1 MLGIPLRGPII
12 PMGRIKISKK
22 NPEKKLL
29 YTCSKITDL
38 YGNLQCFVLAGQFE
52 GGGNPIA
59 RLYIHIPKTLKCH
72 WIMTK
77 PWIRGGIGC
86 CWMTK
91 KQLRPKAGD
100 VGKGSSS
107 FGRLPIE

>member
-59 RLYIHIPKTLKCH
+59 RLYIQYIYIYTYN
-72 WIMTK
+72 IY
-77 PWIRGGIGC
+77 IYIYIYNSI
-86 CWMTK
+86 
-91 KQLRPKAGD
+91 
-100 VGKGSSS
+100 VS
-107 FGRLPIE
+107 

>member
-22 NPEKKLL
+22 NPEKKML

-52 GGGNPIA
+52 GGGNPIT
-59 RLYIHIPKTLKCH
+59 RLYVHVHMYMYDIIIYL
-72 WIMTK
+72 
-77 PWIRGGIGC
+77 
-86 CWMTK
+86 
-91 KQLRPKAGD
+91 
-100 VGKGSSS
+100 
-107 FGRLPIE
+107 

>member
-12 PMGRIKISKK
+12 PMGRIKMSKK
-22 NPEKKLL
+22 NQKKLL

-59 RLYIHIPKTLKCH
+59 RLYIHTYL
-72 WIMTK
+72 
-77 PWIRGGIGC
+77 
-86 CWMTK
+86 
-91 KQLRPKAGD
+91 D
-100 VGKGSSS
+100 VYV
-107 FGRLPIE
+107 

>member
-59 RLYIHIPKTLKCH
+59 RLYIYIYIYIYASHILYTLTQTYVSANC
-72 WIMTK
+72 
-77 PWIRGGIGC
+77 
-86 CWMTK
+86 
-91 KQLRPKAGD
+91 
-100 VGKGSSS
+100 
-107 FGRLPIE
+107 

>member
-22 NPEKKLL
+22 NPYKIL
-29 YTCSKITDL
+29 YTFSKITDL

-59 RLYIHIPKTLKCH
+59 RLVVLAAELISHIGTLRYH
-72 WIMTK
+72 ED
-77 PWIRGGIGC
+77 RE
-86 CWMTK
+86 
-91 KQLRPKAGD
+91 
-100 VGKGSSS
+100 S
-107 FGRLPIE
+107 

>member
-22 NPEKKLL
+22 NPEKIAL
-29 YTCSKITDL
+29 TCYKISDL

-59 RLYIHIPKTLKCH
+59 RLHIPRESKTYENVGPIKKRGLGENLRV
-72 WIMTK
+72 WI
-77 PWIRGGIGC
+77 
-86 CWMTK
+86 
-91 KQLRPKAGD
+91 LL
-100 VGKGSSS
+100 V
-107 FGRLPIE
+107 